1 LKSSP
6 QKFTVTLA
14 GAAVFSA
21 LAALLT
27 LSKAALPFP
36 LIPYLQIDFAELP
49 IYIAFFLFGPVA
61 AIITELVHWLFLN
74 ITGSDAPLGPAVK
87 LVAVLSTLC
96 GFWAGSSICHHLA
109 PGRGRPAVALSL
121 MFGGGMFLRVVAMT
135 VVNYIVLLYVGPVVF
150 GLNYMA
156 FARATLVETTGWQFS
171 GDAILLFWVLVFTA
185 LYNVINLLAAA
196 IPAGLVVSPLTNSFR
211 HITSL
216 ETWLMRNVRAKPSS
230 YFAQTSDR

>member
-1 LKSSP
+1 MKNNP
-6 QKFTVTLA
+6 QRFTVTLA

-27 LSKAALPFP
+27 LSRAAIPFP
-36 LIPYLQIDFAELP
+36 LVPYLQIDFAELP

-74 ITGSDAPLGPAVK
+74 ITGSDAPLGPAIK
-87 LVAVLSTLC
+87 LIAVLSTLG
-96 GFWAGSSICHHLA
+96 GFWAGSAIYSRLVRE
-109 PGRGRPAVALSL
+109 RGRPAVSLSL
-121 MFGGGMFLRVVAMT
+121 MFGGGMLLRVVAMT
-135 VVNYIVLLYVGPVVF
+135 IVNYIVLVYVGPVIF

-156 FARATLVETTGWQFS
+156 FARITLVQTTGWQFN

-211 HITSL
+211 HITSID
-216 ETWLMRNVRAKPSS
+216 TWLMRNVKAKPSS
-230 YFAQTSDR
+230 

>member
-1 LKSSP
+1 MKSSP

-96 GFWAGSSICHHLA
+96 GFWAGSSIYTHLA

-216 ETWLMRNVRAKPSS
+216 ETWLMRNVRAKSS
-230 YFAQTSDR
+230 G

>member
-1 LKSSP
+1 MTSSP
-6 QKFTVTLA
+6 QKFTITLA

-27 LSKAALPFP
+27 LSRAAIPFP

-74 ITGSDAPLGPAVK
+74 ITGSDAPLGPAIK
-87 LVAVLSTLC
+87 LFAVLSTLG
-96 GFWAGSSICHHLA
+96 GFWAGSFIYSHL
-109 PGRGRPAVALSL
+109 PRGRGRPAIALSL
-121 MFGGGMFLRVVAMT
+121 MFGGGMLLRIVAMT
-135 VVNYIVLLYVGPVVF
+135 IVNYVVLVYVGPVIF

-156 FARATLVETTGWQFS
+156 FARITLIQTTGWQFS
-171 GDAILLFWVLVFTA
+171 GDAALLFWVLLFTA

-216 ETWLMRNVRAKPSS
+216 ETWLMRNVRAKSS
-230 YFAQTSDR
+230 S

>member
-1 LKSSP
+1 LKTGP

-27 LSKAALPFP
+27 LSRAAIPFP

-74 ITGSDAPLGPAVK
+74 ITGLDAPLGPAIK
-87 LVAVLSTLC
+87 LVAVLSTLF
-96 GFWAGSSICHHLA
+96 GFWAGSSIYSRLA
-109 PGRGRPAVALSL
+109 GGRGRPAVALSL
-121 MFGGGMFLRVVAMT
+121 MFGGGMLLRVVAMT
-135 VVNYIVLLYVGPVVF
+135 IVNYIVLLYIGPVIF
-150 GLNYMA
+150 GLNYMG
-156 FARATLVETTGWQFS
+156 FARITLVKTTGWEFS
-171 GDAILLFWVLVFTA
+171 GDAVLLFWVLVFTA

-211 HITSL
+211 HITSV
-216 ETWLMRNVRAKPSS
+216 ETWLMRSVRAKPSS
-230 YFAQTSDR
+230 